1 MDNSQ
6 APSSILDTLRTVEF
20 RLGLKGYNVDEVDEY
35 LDKAAQEAEALQE
48 HVRQLNERLRQAS
61 ERIAQLER
69 DKRAAP
75 VAAESEESVAAA
87 AAAAATAEA
96 NALSDETLQRTLLL
110 AQKFVDQTK
119 RESEAEAAA
128 VVAQAEET
136 ARASIAAAEATAA
149 QLQAETHQ
157 KLRDEVARLEAT
169 RTELATDVESM
180 ARHLES
186 ERNRLRGGAVRDP
199 QVGGR
204 ERAAGE
210 LAHGREAE
218 GRPGDPARRGSG
230 QAAGAGRR
238 CADPEPGERIHLGS
252 ARVPLIHPSGPVGAC
267 CPCPS
272 RSGIVT
278 RSPGEVVFGETGH
291 MTWSEGG
298 NDDPSE
304 QRCPGQAGTSV
315 ATGARHCLTRREQ
328 KDLGEG

>member
-1 MDNSQ
+1 MGSMDNSQ

-35 LDKAAQEAEALQE
+35 LDKAAQEAEGLQE

-75 VAAESEESVAAA
+75 VAAESEEGVAAAA

-119 RESEAEAAA
+119 RESEAEAAT

-136 ARASIAAAEATAA
+136 ARAAIAAAEATAA

-157 KLRDEVARLEAT
+157 KLREEVTRLEAT

-186 ERNRLRGGAVRDP
+186 ERNRLRGALSEILKWVDENVQPANSLMGVKPKAAPAPQPEEAQGRLRETDDGAP
-199 QVGGR
+199 TLNLQSASASG
-204 ERAAGE
+204 A
-210 LAHGREAE
+210 
-218 GRPGDPARRGSG
+218 PGS
-230 QAAGAGRR
+230 
-238 CADPEPGERIHLGS
+238 L
-252 ARVPLIHPSGPVGAC
+252 
-267 CPCPS
+267 
-272 RSGIVT
+272 
-278 RSPGEVVFGETGH
+278 
-291 MTWSEGG
+291 
-298 NDDPSE
+298 
-304 QRCPGQAGTSV
+304 
-315 ATGARHCLTRREQ
+315 
-328 KDLGEG
+328 